1 MMARIL
7 YIQPTTKSVVLTTLP
22 HIVDYSGAPVKT
34 SLTQYDKGDI
44 IEEARVLYTDHKR
57 GAYLKIQDGITALA
71 SVRITCL
78 NLSNVGTYMKYKGWN
93 FMCNLIKPNQINYM
107 ADEHLYIHSLLDL
120 HIIQQFNSI
129 RGPQGA
135 TIYK

>member
-34 SLTQYDKGDI
+34 TLTQYDKGDI

-57 GAYLKIQDGITALA
+57 GAYLKIQDGVTALA

-78 NLSNVGTYMKYKGWN
+78 NLRSVKLN
-93 FMCNLIKPNQINYM
+93 F
-107 ADEHLYIHSLLDL
+107 EV
-120 HIIQQFNSI
+120 
-129 RGPQGA
+129 
-135 TIYK
+135 

>member
-57 GAYLKIQDGITALA
+57 GAYLKIQDGVTALA

-78 NLSNVGTYMKYKGWN
+78 NLRSDKLNFEIQAIKIRIVSNKQNHMINGT
-93 FMCNLIKPNQINYM
+93 C
-107 ADEHLYIHSLLDL
+107 
-120 HIIQQFNSI
+120 
-129 RGPQGA
+129 
-135 TIYK
+135 IYQ

>member
-1 MMARIL
+1 MARIL

-57 GAYLKIQDGITALA
+57 GAYLKIQDGVTALA
-71 SVRITCL
+71 SVRIIYL
-78 NLSNVGTYMKYKGWN
+78 NLRSDKLN
-93 FMCNLIKPNQINYM
+93 FEIQAIKI
-107 ADEHLYIHSLLDL
+107 SL
-120 HIIQQFNSI
+120 
-129 RGPQGA
+129 
-135 TIYK
+135 